1 MPKRFR
7 LTRRFPVAMTE
18 DGYRRLRRFA
28 AEAGLDEGEA
38 LSFLFENFDSVID
51 TDTAPVQ
58 FRAGGAQDMRPVPD
72 TEQDGL
78 RRALSGQDDDAAC
91 RGRRGPR

>member
-18 DGYRRLRRFA
+18 DGYRRLRRLA
-28 AEAGLDEGEA
+28 KDAGLDEGEA

-51 TDTAPVQ
+51 DDT
-58 FRAGGAQDMRPVPD
+58 FSHR
-72 TEQDGL
+72 L
-78 RRALSGQDDDAAC
+78 RIFNSELEARKK
-91 RGRRGPR
+91 